1 MGLRILC
8 AIVTGVLVTLFQ
20 LLAYASANVGIVLLA
35 AVVLTGLSYGLWSLV
50 ELDDRRWVDLF
61 TPGCAATV
69 GVSSGLLLAVAM
81 GLAGLE
87 LSNGISVPA
96 AVLTAALIIY
106 FRIRNQTERCD
117 ICRLPGG
124 RFRCPRCPLVV
135 CTRSTC
141 WTPKYYRCTTCHQYE
156 VIVFP
161 LEENWWRSRYGSRAK
176 TGQCLKCLAG
186 ANEADLRECGQ
197 CHWTMCRRC
206 WDFENGR
213 CIKCGWITPDL
224 PKTLTSFLVEEQRR
238 VADPD
243 HRSLY
248 EAAKR

>member
-156 VIVFP
+156 V
-161 LEENWWRSRYGSRAK
+161 
-176 TGQCLKCLAG
+176 
-186 ANEADLRECGQ
+186 
-197 CHWTMCRRC
+197 
-206 WDFENGR
+206 
-213 CIKCGWITPDL
+213 
-224 PKTLTSFLVEEQRR
+224 
-238 VADPD
+238 
-243 HRSLY
+243 
-248 EAAKR
+248 